1 MRSVVGVAGELGGAL
16 EVLRRVGVPAAL
28 GERDGGDG
36 LPAHGVEGDAV
47 GDGLCVDEVG
57 VVVEVVDVVAG
68 LVVVDVVG
76 DAGLAAKEGGL
87 GLGLDALGARE
98 EPAGRDAV
106 LDEGGVVG
114 APVEL
119 GGHVAAAPRL
129 EELLKVLLDDVGA
142 RGAREAEG
150 AAVAVVDGQ
159 DGVRAG
165 NHVEVEVG
173 ADLGHLLV
181 GAVELLD
188 VKVRAELAVLLGAP
202 EPEADGVLGR
212 ELGEGL
218 GDHEDTDGTGAV
230 IAEREREKN
239 HRVVDLLDTG
249 SGKDGVGVASNHQD
263 VVVVS
268 ATRLGDDVVVDAVL
282 DDGDDVEVDRDL
294 LARGEGGGVGQ
305 PRVAGD
311 AHDGGVRV
319 GGGAEGPGEGPDV
332 VVVDDGGDGAGG
344 LCVGGLDGEVA
355 AASRHERHGA
365 GDVGG
370 EIGGLAAEVGGGDEG
385 RPGHV
390 AGGRVGHGAGVDG
403 GAGDAEGRL
412 GAGEALGEGLLV
424 DVEVVEL
431 LELLD
436 QPVDGG
442 VVAAAAKG
450 AVALVRVGHVLQLLG
465 AGEQV
470 LDRDELLKL
479 LGLDVGLALDGA
491 GQRGQRQSQHG
502 GSHLGRRFNNFLTKG
517 IWDEPDMRSKV
528 CQDG

>member
-1 MRSVVGVAGELGGAL
+1 MTQAVKVFTPKDPRSVVGVAGELGGAL

-28 GERDGGDG
+28 GERDGRDG
-36 LPAHGVEGDAV
+36 LPAHRVQRDAV

-57 VVVEVVDVVAG
+57 VVVEVVDVVADE
-68 LVVVDVVG
+68 VVVDVVG
-76 DAGLAAKEGGL
+76 DAGLAAEERGL

-98 EPAGRDAV
+98 EAAGRDAV

-114 APVEL
+114 AAVEL
-119 GGHVAAAPRL
+119 GGHVAAALGL

-142 RGAREAEG
+142 RGAREVEG

-165 NHVEVEVG
+165 DHVEVEVG
-173 ADLGHLLV
+173 ADLGDLLV

-188 VKVRAELAVLLGAP
+188 VEVRPELAVLLGAP
-202 EPEADGVLGR
+202 ETEADGVLGG

-218 GDHEDTDGTGAV
+218 GDHEDADGTGAI
-230 IAEREREKN
+230 IAERRRW
-239 HRVVDLLDTG
+239 H
-249 SGKDGVGVASNHQD
+249 D

-294 LARGEGGGVGQ
+294 LARREGGGEGQ
-305 PRVAGD
+305 ALVAGD
-311 AHDGGVRV
+311 AHDGGVGV
-319 GGGAEGPGEGPDV
+319 GGGAEGSREGADV

-344 LCVGGLDGEVA
+344 LGVGGLDGEVA
-355 AASRHERHGA
+355 GASRHERHGA
-365 GDVGG
+365 GDLGG
-370 EIGGLAAEVGGGDEG
+370 EVGGLAADVGGGDEG
-385 RPGHV
+385 RAGHV
-390 AGGRVGHGAGVDG
+390 AGGRVGHGAGLDG

-431 LELLD
+431 LELLN

-442 VVAAAAKG
+442 VMAAAAEG
-450 AVALVRVGHVLQLLG
+450 AVALVRVGDVLELLG

-470 LDRDELLKL
+470 LDGDELLEL
-479 LGLDVGLALDGA
+479 LGLDGLHLTALASA
-491 GQRGQRQSQHG
+491 GSARVRAAVLI
-502 GSHLGRRFNNFLTKG
+502 LGRV
-517 IWDEPDMRSKV
+517 DV
-528 CQDG
+528 CKS